1 MSRPRAKCAGR
12 LPVSA
17 LLALTLGVFG
27 VGCRTLTSTDV
38 VTAST
43 LYHGGTILTME
54 GDSPNA
60 VEALVTEADI
70 ITFAGDL
77 EEAHRIAGAGV
88 QFVDLEGATLLPG
101 FIDTHVHFG
110 VQAQMEAF
118 DVIEPWRFAD
128 ADAFLEHVS
137 QIAATRPKGEWI
149 VVFGFDRV
157 LVPPYRN
164 LDRHDLD
171 RVTTDHPLLVLYL
184 GLHWASANTRALE
197 ISEIDRETPTKI
209 PGGGIF
215 FKDDTGE
222 PTGLITESAVFDLV
236 HHLPTNGPP
245 GSTEGHR
252 RVAAQMSA
260 YGITTFA
267 ERATG
272 ASGGVAELEQ
282 LEALAHDPM
291 FPQRIVATPLYQ
303 LLSALDGPILWDG
316 FFQARQVKLLID
328 ASLVGGTS
336 ATLEP
341 QVDGTRGNL
350 NYLPD
355 DYRRALKEAAAK
367 GFATATH
374 TMGDRGHR
382 VMLDVFESV
391 EDEVIDEDRLGRHSI
406 EHSALVAAEDL
417 PRIARLGMSVSH
429 LAPMIAVHGQALSDH
444 LYGPE
449 RAARIYDS
457 ASILTAGI
465 NLALHSDA
473 PIFAPKPLEFVSAA
487 TSRKLTSGAV
497 LGPDARISRYAAL
510 KGITLGAARHLTLE
524 ADLGSLTAGKR
535 ADLVILERNPLE
547 VAPEEIDEIRV
558 LRTIKGG
565 VTMTEVAR

>member
-1 MSRPRAKCAGR
+1 MTPSGGSDVQRFAFLFVA
-12 LPVSA
+12 A
-17 LLALTLGVFG
+17 LIFASIGF
-27 VGCRTLTSTDV
+27 GCRTP
-38 VTAST
+38 ASPDEASLAT
-43 LYHGGTILTME
+43 LYYGGPILTME
-54 GDSPNA
+54 GDSPE
-60 VEALVTEADI
+60 VIPALVTRADI
-70 ITFAGDL
+70 ITYAGDL
-77 EEAHRIAGAGV
+77 EEARRRAGTNAES
-88 QFVDLEGATLLPG
+88 VDLGGATLLPG

-118 DVIEPWRFAD
+118 DVVEPWRFAD
-128 ADAFLEHVS
+128 ADAFLDHLRE
-137 QIAATRPKGEWI
+137 IAATRPKGEWI

-157 LVPPYRN
+157 LIPPYRN
-164 LDRHDLD
+164 LVRQDLD

-184 GLHWASANTRALE
+184 GLHWASGNSRALE
-197 ISEIDRETPTKI
+197 IAEIDRDTPTNI

-215 FKDDTGE
+215 FKDAEGE
-222 PTGLITESAVFDLV
+222 PTGLMTESAVFDLV
-236 HHLPTNGPP
+236 HHLPTNGPA
-245 GSTEGHR
+245 GSTAGHR

-260 YGITTFA
+260 YGVTTFA

-272 ASGGVAELEQ
+272 ATGGLAELER
-282 LEALAHDPM
+282 LASLAHDPT

-303 LLSALDGPILWDG
+303 LLPALDGPVLWDG

-341 QVDGTRGNL
+341 QKDGTRGNL
-350 NYLPD
+350 NYSAE

-382 VMLDVFESV
+382 VMLDVFESLG
-391 EDEVIDEDRLGRHSI
+391 DEVTDPDRLGRHSI
-406 EHSALVAAEDL
+406 EHAALVAPEDF
-417 PRIARLGMSVSH
+417 PRIAKLGMSVS
-429 LAPMIAVHGQALSDH
+429 LLSPMIAVHGEALSEH

-449 RAARIYDS
+449 RAARIYDG
-457 ASILTAGI
+457 ASILAAGI

-473 PIFAPKPLEFVSAA
+473 PIFAPKPLNFVSVA
-487 TSRKLTSGAV
+487 TSRKTTSGDV

-510 KGITLGAARHLTLE
+510 QAITLGAARHLTLE
-524 ADLGSLTAGKR
+524 SELGSLSAGKR

-547 VAPEEIDEIRV
+547 VAKDEIDDIRV

-565 VTMTEVAR
+565 VTMSEAAR